1 MNNRI
6 IFHIDVNNAF
16 LSWTAVELLKN
27 GYPIDIRTIP
37 SVIGGDEEKR
47 TGVVTAKS
55 PVAKKMGVVSAEP
68 IYMAKKKCPNL
79 RVFHGDME
87 LYQRKSDE
95 LYRLFLEYTPEVERF
110 SVDEC
115 FLEMTGTNFLYDD
128 YIKLAYEIKNR
139 VYETFGYT
147 VNVGIGNSK
156 LCAKMASDFEKPNK
170 VHTLFFDEI
179 KIKMWPL
186 PVSELFMVG
195 KKSVVVLNEIGIKT
209 IGDLANCKSDMLRK
223 YFKDRTEHM
232 IEFANGIDESPVINS
247 YDESKC
253 VSTTHTFEKD
263 IEDINKLKQA
273 LLYQADVVGLQIR
286 KQKKYANTI
295 AIIYKTKDFICYS
308 KQKKMDSPINVTED
322 IYSNIVSLLR
332 NSWRGEPL
340 RLIGIRL
347 SDFTDKK
354 VDQIS
359 LFDTNIKT
367 NKENE
372 KIQEVVDNIKDKYGN
387 YAIFPASLKEK

>member
-1 MNNRI
+1 MKDRI

-27 GYPIDIRTIP
+27 GYPVDIRTIP

-55 PVAKKMGVVSAEP
+55 PVAKKMGVLSAEP

-79 RVFHGDME
+79 KVFHGDME
-87 LYQRKSDE
+87 LYQKRSDE
-95 LYRLFLEYTPEVERF
+95 LYHLFLEYTPDVERF

-115 FLEMTGTNFLYDD
+115 FLEMTGTKFLYND
-128 YIKLAYEIKNR
+128 YLKLANEIKDR
-139 VYETFGYT
+139 VFNTFGYT
-147 VNVGIGNSK
+147 VNVGIGNNK

-170 VHTLFFDEI
+170 VHTLFMDEV
-179 KIKMWPL
+179 KNKMWPL

-195 KKSVVVLNEIGIKT
+195 KKSVVILNEIGIKT
-209 IGDLANCKSDMLRK
+209 IGDLANCKTELLRK
-223 YFKDRTEHM
+223 YFKERTEHM
-232 IEFANGIDESPVINS
+232 IEFANGIDNSPVINS
-247 YDESKC
+247 YDDSKC
-253 VSTTHTFEKD
+253 ISTTHTFEKD
-263 IEDINKLKQA
+263 VEEINGLKKT
-273 LLYQADVVGLQIR
+273 LLYQSDIVGFQLR

-308 KQKKMDSPINVTED
+308 KQKKLDSPINVTED
-322 IYSNIVSLLR
+322 IYSNIISLLR

-347 SDFTDKK
+347 ADFVDDKI
-354 VDQIS
+354 DQIS
-359 LFDTNIKT
+359 LFDNSVKT
-367 NKENE
+367 NKDNE
-372 KIQEVVDNIKDKYGN
+372 KIQEVVDNIKDKFGN